1 MLIKQIAL
9 KNFRQYKDLQVVK
22 FSCDKEKNVTVIL
35 GDNTSGKTTLIQA
48 FNWCLYGT
56 TSFKTRE
63 LINSETFQDM
73 SMFSSAEVSVE
84 VELQHENKL
93 YVIRRTQFV
102 TKNEGIKPSC
112 TRAALKVEYKEESGE
127 MQEVATYE
135 CQNTIN
141 KILPEAL
148 SGYFFFDGEH
158 VSEINSKGNVV
169 SAVRG
174 LMGLETISEAVD
186 HFSPKK
192 INSVISKL
200 QKELDIGHDQKSV
213 KLKQDLDNA
222 KERLQELEA
231 RQAQVRDEIAYF
243 EDRKREL
250 SALILA
256 NADTKARQEEKI
268 RVERDIDF
276 LIGNQANVEQQ
287 MIRDFTHNAYKFFAL
302 DLYSKV
308 YSIIADAKHDGEGIP
323 KMHSDSIEHILQRG
337 KCICGADLTMN
348 QGAVNHI
355 RFEQSLLPPQHIGT
369 TIREFK
375 RDCQRYK
382 TEIEN
387 YSEIIR
393 TDYFRICENA
403 NQLDDKRAYLAELSR
418 SIQGNIDVGKYE
430 RDSEKN
436 DRMLADKRNLLLE
449 ISTAIGEVKNQIQ
462 SNEGAINSLRVSTE
476 KNKKIT
482 SAIAYANKIYDW
494 FQTSYDNSERVVKKD
509 LYESINTLFSQMY
522 HGQRIVEI
530 DDNYHITLMVDSG
543 NGVFVN
549 DTSPGLD
556 TVKNFAFIA
565 GIVDLARKKAKAK
578 ENTPGEI
585 EYSSEPYPIVMDAP
599 FSNADEKHIA
609 NISRVLP
616 QVAEQVILVVMNKD
630 WEFAQP
636 DMSEKVGMIYQIV
649 KHSEIKSSIRRDG

>member
-1 MLIKQIAL
+1 
-9 KNFRQYKDLQVVK
+9 
-22 FSCDKEKNVTVIL
+22 
-35 GDNTSGKTTLIQA
+35 
-48 FNWCLYGT
+48 
-56 TSFKTRE
+56 
-63 LINSETFQDM
+63 
-73 SMFSSAEVSVE
+73 
-84 VELQHENKL
+84 
-93 YVIRRTQFV
+93 
-102 TKNEGIKPSC
+102 
-112 TRAALKVEYKEESGE
+112 

-192 INSVISKL
+192 TNSVISKL
-200 QKELDIGHDQKSV
+200 QKELDIGQDQKSV
-213 KLKQDLDNA
+213 NLRTNLDNA
-222 KERLQELEA
+222 KESLQALET
-231 RQAQVRDEIAYF
+231 RQTQVREEIAYF

-250 SALILA
+250 TALILA
-256 NADTKARQEEKI
+256 NADTKSRQEEKI

-276 LIGNQANVEQQ
+276 LTKNQADVEKQI
-287 MIRDFTHNAYKFFAL
+287 IRDFTYNAYKFFAL
-302 DLYSKV
+302 ELYSKV
-308 YSIIADAKHDGEGIP
+308 YRVIADAKQDGEGIP
-323 KMHSDSIEHILQRG
+323 KMHSDSIEHILHRG

-375 RDCQRYK
+375 RDCQRYE

-387 YSEIIR
+387 YPETIR
-393 TDYFRICENA
+393 TDYFRIRENA
-403 NQLDDKRAYLAELSR
+403 NQLDDKRAYLVELSR
-418 SIQGNIDVGKYE
+418 SIKGNIDVGKYE
-430 RDSEKN
+430 RDAEEN

-449 ISTAIGEVKNQIQ
+449 ITATIGEVKNQIQ
-462 SNEGAINSLRVSTE
+462 SLESAINGLRVFTE
-476 KNKKIT
+476 KNKKI
-482 SAIAYANKIYDW
+482 SAAIAYATKIYEW
-494 FQTSYDNSERVVKKD
+494 FQAGYDNSERVVKED
-509 LYESINTLFSQMY
+509 LYVSINTLFSQMY

-530 DDNYHITLMVDSG
+530 DDNYHITLKVDSG

-565 GIVDLARKKAKAK
+565 GIVDLARKKAKSK
-578 ENTPGEI
+578 ENTTGEI

-649 KHSEIKSSIRRDG
+649 KHSEIKSSVRRDG